1 MIVVCE
7 PQCKSISH
15 LKVNSGFIYGLHLA
29 YPKEK
34 IVFFADTSHFNE
46 VKNLLGD
53 NGINTKKLKH
63 IPIQFNSNKSFS
75 LEGILRYYLL
85 FKKIFNKALLLQ
97 VNKIF
102 YLSTGPII
110 LHTIK
115 KLKQQKKY
123 KNICCTFV
131 LHGDL
136 EDIANISYKKP
147 YIPRIS
153 VNPKPLRLKGVVV
166 KVFKNINK
174 LPSFLLSKLLHPFSQ
189 LYLKYSLFFKKIFR
203 MKKMMMWN
211 HSCQYKYISL
221 SPHVTKNAKKYLDTK
236 YLNFHTIILPIVF
249 NKPTS
254 SSKNKYIKFAVF
266 GYGDSSQIHKM
277 LLILSKKKIS
287 KPYEIRI
294 ISMDSRGTEGF
305 QNIHR
310 LSQGRVLTRK
320 EMENSAKDVD
330 IFINLYDKSRHRLGC
345 SLSIFEAFSYLK
357 PILHLSNPGYDHFNK
372 SSKPIGYKTETLN
385 EFVDK
390 MYDMIENYDLYRKK
404 LSVFRKNM
412 LDYRKEYNIKN
423 NLINLKNSFSFN

>member
-221 SPHVTKNAKKYLDTK
+221 SPHVTKNAKKYLDIQKVEAIVGLEKKVQSIPTGVTIFDSELTFNTSAGYPVRKTEDNPLVTK
-236 YLNFHTIILPIVF
+236 QYAE
-249 NKPTS
+249 
-254 SSKNKYIKFAVF
+254 YE
-266 GYGDSSQIHKM
+266 
-277 LLILSKKKIS
+277 SKKIEKSKI
-287 KPYEIRI
+287 KYEAKQERK
-294 ISMDSRGTEGF
+294 TA
-305 QNIHR
+305 
-310 LSQGRVLTRK
+310 RK
-320 EMENSAKDVD
+320 EK
-330 IFINLYDKSRHRLGC
+330 
-345 SLSIFEAFSYLK
+345 
-357 PILHLSNPGYDHFNK
+357 
-372 SSKPIGYKTETLN
+372 
-385 EFVDK
+385 
-390 MYDMIENYDLYRKK
+390 RKK
-404 LSVFRKNM
+404 FFF
-412 LDYRKEYNIKN
+412 
-423 NLINLKNSFSFN
+423 LK